1 MSKTSSSPEKITEKL
16 PIAIQSTSNDIELLD
31 TESQLPTNLTTGV
44 LGKVKQY
51 SEKTE
56 NYLAKYSLE
65 ARGIQ
70 RVEPHESHDV
80 TWKSYMQA
88 FQIFFSINLAAFNPT
103 IGMLA
108 PVVYGLSF
116 KDASLCAVFGSF
128 LGSLA
133 AVYIA
138 PFGALSGLRSL
149 VRLIQLLR

>member
-1 MSKTSSSPEKITEKL
+1 MSKTSSSQDKITEKV
-16 PIAIQSTSNDIELLD
+16 PIAIQNTSNDIELLD
-31 TESQLPTNLTTGV
+31 TESQLPTKSTTGFIE
-44 LGKVKQY
+44 KVKEY

-70 RVEPHESHDV
+70 RVEPDESQDV
-80 TWKSYMQA
+80 TWKSYLQA

-108 PVVYGLSF
+108 PAVYGLSF
-116 KDASLCAVFGSF
+116 KDASLCAVFGSL

-138 PFGALSGLRSL
+138 PFGARSGLRSL
-149 VRLIQLLR
+149 VRVT